1 MSEENKMTKGGNEIT
16 KEEWTA
22 YRNVQDGGM
31 YNMFDPDAVRETGLD
46 KETYMTIIKNYS
58 SLEEKYEKEDDK
70 ETD

>member
-1 MSEENKMTKGGNEIT
+1 MSKDNKMTKGGSDIT

-22 YRNVQDGGM
+22 YRNVQNGGM

>member
-1 MSEENKMTKGGNEIT
+1 MSKDNKMTKGGSDIT

-58 SLEEKYEKEDDK
+58 ELKEKYEKEDNK